1 MRRVWMKSL
10 ASLLILVML
19 AVCAA
24 PLAAQPGRP
33 SRPVAIT
40 DPAEAGRDYALQGEY
55 AGWVQA
61 DCGWQYVGL
70 QVVTLGEGQF
80 EAVLYAGGLPGNGG
94 SRQPLEKLT
103 GRAADGPL
111 VLQGPTSQV
120 AIQAGDAQVYD
131 RDQQPKGRLEKVVR
145 YSPTLGLAPPPG
157 AIILF
162 DGRSTEAF
170 QPGAK
175 MTDDGLLLAGA
186 MTRMPV
192 GAFRLHLEFR
202 TPLMPTARGQARGNS
217 GVYIQRRYE
226 VQILD
231 SFGLEGAFN
240 ECGALYRQTPP
251 LINACLP
258 PLAWQTY
265 DIWFTP
271 PVFAADGKTKLASAR
286 ITVLHNG
293 VPIHVHREITA
304 KTGGGQ
310 PEGPQ
315 PLPLLLQDHGNP
327 VVFRNVWLVPGE
339 GDEWAPYASGPS
351 ARRGLLR
358 RIAQG
363 RR

>member
-1 MRRVWMKSL
+1 MRHVGTTLATSL
-10 ASLLILVML
+10 GIILVWL
-19 AVCAA
+19 APV
-24 PLAAQPGRP
+24 AAQPARP
-33 SRPVAIT
+33 ARPAAIT
-40 DPAEAGRDYALQGEY
+40 DPAEVGRDYALQGEY

-61 DCGWQYVGL
+61 ECGWRYAGL
-70 QVVTLGEGQF
+70 QVVTLGEGRF
-80 EAVLYAGGLPGNGG
+80 EARLYAGGLPGNGWN
-94 SRQPLEKLT
+94 RQPPEKLA
-103 GRAADGPL
+103 GQAAEGPL
-111 VLQGPTSQV
+111 VLVGPTHRIQIQEGSAQV
-120 AIQAGDAQVYD
+120 DDQAG
-131 RDQQPKGRLEKVVR
+131 QPQGRLEKVVR

-157 AIILF
+157 AIVLF
-162 DGRSTEAF
+162 DGRSTDAL

-175 MTDDGLLLAGA
+175 TTADGLLMAGA
-186 MTRMPV
+186 TTRMSV
-192 GAFRLHLEFR
+192 EAFRLHLEFR

-251 LINACLP
+251 LVNACLP

-271 PVFAADGKTKLASAR
+271 PVFAADGKTKLANAR

-327 VVFRNVWLVPGE
+327 VVFRNIWLVPGQ
-339 GDEWAPYASGPS
+339 GDQWAPYAMGTSP
-351 ARRGLLR
+351 RRGLLR
-358 RIAQG
+358 RIAFG